1 MKYPSGLQILPD
13 RNLERDELWEFSRYR
28 DFTGGENR
36 NILPEFLK
44 PNQLKLAKN
53 CIMTGEG
60 VLETRNGKTPV
71 FTTPIG
77 SGAVTSVHR
86 FAKESTGKKY
96 IVVQFGTALYHAEYD
111 GTTQLAALTSLATG
125 LNAAKFRSVVW
136 KDQLILT
143 NGSDNVKTY
152 SGTALADLGG
162 SPPKSKYCKVYG
174 SRLWLVDV
182 ANPNYLRFSD
192 LETPTTW
199 DALNV
204 IHLRDGDG
212 DVITGLSPQDG
223 GMLIFKQRSVWVLYG
238 TSKVDFK
245 IPEHP
250 LSDSVGCIAPDTL
263 IDQGFFMGASNIYR
277 FTLSVVEEI
286 SGTHRDVIESLTLAE
301 KQACFAVYQTEQ
313 KRVLLHVGTEIL
325 NLEERYQ
332 GITSWD
338 TLSAKSFSVLDA
350 KDDDGC
356 ILVGDTALGLVYKLD
371 NSVSDDGVSIPTT
384 IEHAAIDEGVIHEKQ
399 WRYYAPEIESAGTL
413 ASYIVVAYDVD
424 YGNKTGSYNFTSL
437 GQTGMLW
444 GTGIWGTGSWGTN
457 VRNTLRY
464 NLHHVRGN
472 RIAFSIMTSDR
483 IKYYG
488 YITKWRRI
496 GDL

>member
-1 MKYPSGLQILPD
+1 MKYPGNLQIFSD
-13 RNLERDELWEFSRYR
+13 RNLEKDEQWEFSRYR

-44 PNQLKLAKN
+44 ANQLKLAKN

-60 VLETRNGKTPV
+60 VLETRYGKTPV

-96 IVVQFGTALYHAEYD
+96 IVVQYGTVLYHAEYD
-111 GTTQLAALTSLATG
+111 GATQLAAVSSLATG
-125 LNAAKFRSVVW
+125 LNAAKFRSCVW
-136 KDQLILT
+136 KDQMILT
-143 NGSDNVKTY
+143 NGVDNVKTY
-152 SGTALADLGG
+152 SGAALADLGG
-162 SPPKSKYCKVYG
+162 SPPKSKYVKVYG

-192 LETPTTW
+192 LENPAVW
-199 DALNV
+199 DALNI

-212 DVITGLSPQDG
+212 DEITGMSPQNG
-223 GMLIFKQRSVWVLYG
+223 GMLIFKQRSVWPLYG
-238 TSKVDFK
+238 TSKDDFK

-250 LSDSVGCIAPDTL
+250 LSDSVGCMAPDTL

-277 FTLSVVEEI
+277 FTLSTVEEI
-286 SGTHRDVIESLTLAE
+286 SNTHRDVIENLTLAE

-338 TLSAKSFSVLDA
+338 TLSAQSFSVLDA
-350 KDDDGC
+350 KDDDGS
-356 ILVGDTALGLVYKLD
+356 ILVGDSALGLVYKLD

-384 IEHAAIDEGVIHEKQ
+384 IEHASIDEGVIHEKQ
-399 WRYYAPEIESAGTL
+399 WRYYSPEIESAGVMGSYVTL
-413 ASYIVVAYDVD
+413 GYDVD
-424 YGNKTGSYNFTSL
+424 YGGKTGTKSFTGL
-437 GQTGMLW
+437 GTGGMIWGAGLW
-444 GTGIWGTGSWGTN
+444 GTGTWGAN
-457 VRNTLRY
+457 VRHTLRY
-464 NLHHVRGN
+464 DLHHVRGN
-472 RIAFSIMTSDR
+472 RISFRIMTSDR

-488 YITKWRRI
+488 YVTKWRRI